1 MPSDV
6 VKFEAR
12 TLSRAY
18 GHGKK
23 VTLAVNDPYVDVAV
37 DAILRTARTCA
48 VGDGKIFVMPL
59 EDCIRIRTGERG
71 TAAI

>member
-1 MPSDV
+1 MPSSD

-23 VTLAVNDPYVDVAV
+23 VKLAVNDVKVT
-37 DAILRTARTCA
+37 TAR
-48 VGDGKIFVMPL
+48 GF
-59 EDCIRIRTGERG
+59 
-71 TAAI
+71 